1 MKRLADIRYLING
14 MCCMLVFPILV
25 FKQDKL
31 KSHLLESGNFGAS
44 LVLRRVNFSACF
56 LLGTSGVGSLVVTL

>member
-44 LVLRRVNFSACF
+44 LVLRRVDFSVCF
-56 LLGTSGVGSLVVTL
+56 LFENSGFSYLPIR